1 MISLKHSL
9 TKYTNNV
16 HFLQSNSLKV
26 FFLQYKKNTVLKNCQ
41 DFTFFGCFVVF
52 STTYPFLR
60 WSWREFHPPLFFF
73 VGLLWNFIVEVK

>member
-16 HFLQSNSLKV
+16 HFLQSNSSKV

-52 STTYPFLR
+52 STTYPFFEMVLEGIAP
-60 WSWREFHPPLFFF
+60 SFIFF